1 MFSTLSNFITF
12 EISQANNIK
21 NRVNRQCVERSLR
34 MLKSHLK
41 TINFISDKGVIF
53 CFGIDE
59 NQREIFEIISPPQPI
74 NKFYYRCD
82 RYFHLDQY
90 NDMFVIKPKGYVVL
104 ADGNQCLIYEYSGVW
119 KKLVHFDALLIKR
132 QKKGG
137 QSSLR
142 FSRLAEES
150 RMHYITKVVDTIN
163 RIIVNDNTANYIFGS
178 LEIKSMILNN
188 TNLKIKFKTES
199 LYHSFTNDTIKET
212 YFTLI
217 MNNIEDNS
225 NEFIIEEISLLL
237 DTQPDIL
244 LFSLDEVKNNI
255 NNVEYVLV
263 ITSNEVK
270 DVKCYKLPNN
280 SKYYAKLKD
289 FQIIGKLYYS
299 LEINDTD

>member
-1 MFSTLSNFITF
+1 VFSTLSNFITS
-12 EISQANNIK
+12 ELGQANNIK

-34 MLKSHLK
+34 MLKGHLK
-41 TINFISDKGVIF
+41 NINSISDSGVIF

-59 NQREIFEIISPPQPI
+59 NQGEIFEIISPPQPI

-90 NDMFVIKPKGYVVL
+90 NDMFVIKPKGYVVFV
-104 ADGNQCLIYEYSGVW
+104 DGNQCIIYEYTGVW
-119 KKLVHFDALLIKR
+119 KKLIHFDALLIKR

-137 QSSLR
+137 QSALR

-150 RMHYITKVVDTIN
+150 RMHYITKVIDTIN
-163 RIIVNDNTANYIFGS
+163 RIIGSDHTTNYIFGS
-178 LEIKSMILNN
+178 LEIKSMILSHSS
-188 TNLKIKFKTES
+188 LKPKFKTDS
-199 LYHSFTNDTIKET
+199 IYHSFTTDTINET
-212 YFTLI
+212 YFTLV

-225 NEFIIEEISLLL
+225 SEAIIEEISLLL
-237 DTQPDIL
+237 DMQPDLL

-255 NNVEYVLV
+255 KNVEYILV
-263 ITSNEVK
+263 ISCNEVK

-280 SKYYAKLKD
+280 SKYFAKLKD

-299 LEINDTD
+299 SDINDTE